1 MSEFVK
7 GMDEE
12 EKEDYEEFIELL
24 KENNLGEVEL
34 TRRVGEI
41 AHTVIFRAKK
51 WTKNSTE

>member
-12 EKEDYEEFIELL
+12 EKEDYEKFIELL

-51 WTKNSTE
+51 